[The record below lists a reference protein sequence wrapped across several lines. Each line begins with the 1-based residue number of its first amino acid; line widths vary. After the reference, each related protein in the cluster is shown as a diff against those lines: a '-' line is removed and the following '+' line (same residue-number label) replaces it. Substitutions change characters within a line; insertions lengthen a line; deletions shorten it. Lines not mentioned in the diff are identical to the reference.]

1 MGTVGGMCSVSVH
14 SSLRFSFSPQ
24 TDSRAEIAHCVKE
37 RERGRCLKGGQFSN
51 EKHFLVWG
59 RSREGTS
66 FILFYFTVF
75 LFSWVSGS
83 IDILKGVQFFKIYFL
98 NATRVCTPGG
108 RVRGRGQERSS
119 KGGKL
124 RILLKGVDLKDV
136 RRKKKKKKI
145 WSTRH

>member
-24 TDSRAEIAHCVKE
+24 TDSQAEIAHRVKE

-83 IDILKGVQFFKIYFL
+83 IDILKGVQFFKIHFL
-98 NATRVCTPGG
+98 MLHGCVRLVGG
-108 RVRGRGQERSS
+108 LEEEDKSDQAREGSYGYCV
-119 KGGKL
+119 KAL
-124 RILLKGVDLKDV
+124 I
-136 RRKKKKKKI
+136 
-145 WSTRH
+145 